1 MTITIT
7 KLEAEDLNRAEEG
20 SFYTISGAGGDLND
34 WVEGIQGL
42 LDEREIG
49 TVREWAT
56 CFGGDVNRY
65 AGETK
70 DPFPADLVVLMFSLD
85 GLDIGKLAMLKLQ
98 LQDRWFDDIVQNMRR
113 HV

>member
-7 KLEAEDLNRAEEG
+7 KLEAEDLTRAEEG
-20 SFYTISGAGGDLND
+20 SFYTICGAGGELSG

-42 LDEREIG
+42 LDEQEIG
-49 TVREWAT
+49 TVREWFT
-56 CFGGDVNRY
+56 CFGGDVNRFVG
-65 AGETK
+65 ATR

-85 GLDIGKLAMLKLQ
+85 GLDVGKLAMFKLR